1 MALSPF
7 QRWVVAVL
15 LPLMAAGCTRNNS
28 PPNSLA
34 AGGESGKTQ
43 HSLRVVTTF
52 LPMYLFT
59 QAIAGDR
66 AKVNILIK
74 PGTEVHEYQSTPAD
88 VQAIA
93 QADVVVKNGLGL
105 EAFLDNVV
113 SGAENKNLKVIDAS
127 QGIAPLTEA
136 SPTGAAGTDS
146 SKGSSA
152 HSHTGSNPHVWLDPV
167 LAKRQVENIRDG
179 LIVADPANKAVYQTN
194 ASAYLQQLSDL
205 NTTFNQRLKPYKDRT
220 FITFHDAFPYLAKRY
235 QLKQLAVV
243 SIPEDQLAPSDVQNT
258 INTVKQF
265 KVKTLFSE
273 PGLDNKLLTALS
285 KDLNVNVYPLD
296 SLEGGE
302 TTPQY
307 YFTVMKKNLATL
319 ETAFK

>member
-1 MALSPF
+1 
-7 QRWVVAVL
+7 
-15 LPLMAAGCTRNNS
+15 
-28 PPNSLA
+28 
-34 AGGESGKTQ
+34 
-43 HSLRVVTTF
+43 
-52 LPMYLFT
+52 
-59 QAIAGDR
+59 
-66 AKVNILIK
+66 
-74 PGTEVHEYQSTPAD
+74 
-88 VQAIA
+88 
-93 QADVVVKNGLGL
+93 
-105 EAFLDNVV
+105 
-113 SGAENKNLKVIDAS
+113 
-127 QGIAPLTEA
+127 
-136 SPTGAAGTDS
+136 
-146 SKGSSA
+146 
-152 HSHTGSNPHVWLDPV
+152 
-167 LAKRQVENIRDG
+167 VENIRDG

-307 YFTVMKKNLATL
+307 YFTVMKINLATL